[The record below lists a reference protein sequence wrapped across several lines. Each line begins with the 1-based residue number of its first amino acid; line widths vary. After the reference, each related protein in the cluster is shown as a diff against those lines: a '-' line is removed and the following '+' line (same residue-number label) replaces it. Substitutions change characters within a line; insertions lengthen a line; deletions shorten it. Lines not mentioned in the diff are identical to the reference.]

1 MSLRLLSLVRQL
13 LLKLLKVELVIF
25 ILNPIGSLQEFVI
38 ELMVYFKNKLNSQ
51 DFFMIIMVQLLPDL
65 KLWEN

>member
-1 MSLRLLSLVRQL
+1 MSLRLLSLVQQL

-25 ILNPIGSLQEFVI
+25 ILNPTGSLQEFVI
-38 ELMVYFKNKLNSQ
+38 ELMVYFKNKLNLQ
-51 DFFMIIMVQLLPDL
+51 DFFMIIMAQLLPDL